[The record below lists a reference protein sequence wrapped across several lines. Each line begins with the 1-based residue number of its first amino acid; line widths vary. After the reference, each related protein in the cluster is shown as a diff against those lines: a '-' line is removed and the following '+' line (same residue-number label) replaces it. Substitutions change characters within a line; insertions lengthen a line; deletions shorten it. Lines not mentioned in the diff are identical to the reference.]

1 MRLLLDTHIAIW
13 ALAETKRL
21 SARAR
26 EAIEDNANEI
36 CVSAI
41 SIAEI
46 AIKRTLGRP
55 QGAPPFSSTE
65 AIRLCAEAGYRLV
78 DLTPL
83 HSEALERL
91 PALHN
96 DPFDRLLIAQA
107 FTEPFRLVT
116 HDSKVAAYGGN
127 ILFV

>member
-21 SARAR
+21 SIKAR
-26 EAIEDNANEI
+26 EAIEDNANDI

-41 SIAEI
+41 SIVEI
-46 AIKRTLGRP
+46 AIKRTLGKR
-55 QGAPPFSSTE
+55 QGVPPFSSTE
-65 AIRLCAEAGYRLV
+65 AMRLCLDAGYRLV
-78 DLTPL
+78 DLTPA

-91 PALHN
+91 PPLHD

-107 FTEPFRLVT
+107 FAEPFRLVT
-116 HDSKVAAYGGN
+116 HDAKVAAYGGN